1 MLSYL
6 FVETPSVED
15 LIGFAT
21 IGGALSIPTIGL
33 MYVPGLFWLRRHRS
47 GCSPRWLFPLSSGLI
62 LNLPIF
68 VLTGLQAGR
77 TMALSEALL
86 FCVMFLIMGI
96 VFGIGFVLLCNKR

>member
-1 MLSYL
+1 
-6 FVETPSVED
+6 
-15 LIGFAT
+15 
-21 IGGALSIPTIGL
+21 
-33 MYVPGLFWLRRHRS
+33 
-47 GCSPRWLFPLSSGLI
+47 LI